1 MSIEALRWARKMG
14 RVANL
19 PTPQLLLLWILADHA
34 DEYTFE
40 AWPHQRTLARD
51 TGMSERSVRRH
62 LNGLEEAGIIT
73 RQVRYGDVKN
83 YRTGE
88 KISNVRLSDLYTLQK
103 GMLGV
108 LAQARRASEDPDVE
122 AAERAL
128 ESARGVVV
136 EPLED
141 YCEDEESLAED
152 LPANL
157 SGRGLTP
164 VEKSPANLSGREK
177 SRVNSEP
184 ANLSG
189 RGSTGQIVQTLPD
202 NGGHGGP
209 DSHSSPRARI
219 KNPHQEPSSSSSDV
233 GEYRSDDDDDK
244 RPSMG
249 FRGVDLGEV
258 QQTVASLIQRR
269 LTDLQARNLIDV
281 ILDRAS
287 QRVMNPPKFVAASLK
302 RDPHA
307 LAEELDRLFGPMTRD
322 QRVVPKLCPIPEHTR
337 EGHRAKN
344 CPACRKWR
352 DFPAEI
358 DRDVFEELDTDVQ
371 AYIADR
377 GEVRIVSG
385 WDASAS

>member
-1 MSIEALRWARKMG
+1 
-14 RVANL
+14 
-19 PTPQLLLLWILADHA
+19 
-34 DEYTFE
+34 
-40 AWPHQRTLARD
+40 
-51 TGMSERSVRRH
+51 
-62 LNGLEEAGIIT
+62 
-73 RQVRYGDVKN
+73 
-83 YRTGE
+83 
-88 KISNVRLSDLYTLQK
+88 
-103 GMLGV
+103 
-108 LAQARRASEDPDVE
+108 
-122 AAERAL
+122 
-128 ESARGVVV
+128 
-136 EPLED
+136 
-141 YCEDEESLAED
+141 
-152 LPANL
+152 
-157 SGRGLTP
+157 
-164 VEKSPANLSGREK
+164 
-177 SRVNSEP
+177 
-184 ANLSG
+184 
-189 RGSTGQIVQTLPD
+189 
-202 NGGHGGP
+202 
-209 DSHSSPRARI
+209 
-219 KNPHQEPSSSSSDV
+219 
-233 GEYRSDDDDDK
+233 
-244 RPSMG
+244 MG